1 MPRVYKQL
9 QFGANAIIIAPP
21 MTDEKKMTPMLA
33 QYRHIKAR
41 FPDALVLFRL
51 GDFYETFEADAKIA
65 ARELEL
71 VLTSRSF
78 AKGVRLPMAGVPH
91 HHVQAYIAKLIDK
104 GYKIALV
111 EQLEDPKKVKRL
123 VKRDVIRV
131 ITPGTVVEDALLR
144 AKSDNYLAAIV
155 RADSPRRAIRS
166 TAEDAEKKQLDSALS
181 APSAVSLGLA
191 IVDISTGEF
200 AVTQID
206 DADAETRLLD
216 ELQRV
221 QASEIVLPQSLAH
234 DEEFVARV
242 KAIRPARISPIDDR
256 ICDEH
261 EARRELCAHFD
272 VATLDAFG
280 CAHLPLAISA
290 ANAVVQYLKT
300 NTPTPALPRSAGEG
314 AAPTPTLPRSAGE
327 GAAPTPALPRS
338 AGEGAAPT
346 PALPRSAGEGV
357 LAHLKHLWT
366 YSLAD
371 YMTLDAA
378 TRRNLELTASL
389 HADLYGRN
397 SIAPQQRSLFGVLD
411 HSVTAMGARLLK
423 RWIQQPLLDL
433 AQIHARLDAVEEFH
447 RDAFLRG
454 DIRKLLDGLYDV
466 ERLVGRIGFGNANAR
481 DLIGLKRALTRLPQ
495 IKSRLR
501 GKGEA
506 FAQSRSSGNQVSA
519 GATRSHSQLDLA
531 NASPLLGNLEQQLDE
546 LQDVKELIDRAIVDD
561 PPIFIKEGNLIKVG
575 YDATLDE
582 LRAHAT
588 RSKQWL
594 ADLEE
599 YERKRTGIKSL
610 RVRYN
615 EIFGFFIELPR
626 RDAHLVPKDY
636 ERRATISHAERYVTP
651 ELKTQETHILATQ
664 DRVKD
669 LEYELFAQVRRAVA
683 QHAARLQTAAR
694 ILAQLDALAAL
705 AETAARYN
713 YVKPIVDDGDVI
725 EIREGRHPVVERF
738 LREGETFV
746 PNDARLDGD
755 LRQRVVILTGPNMS
769 GKSVFVRQVA
779 LIVLMAQIG
788 SFVPASFAR
797 LALTDR
803 IFTRV
808 GASDDIAQGRSTF
821 LVEMSEA
828 SHILRHATPRSL
840 IVLDEVGRGT
850 STYDGISLA
859 WAIAEEIHNIVGAKT
874 LFATHYHELTQLQA
888 QCDAVKNFTMAVKE
902 QGNEVIFLR
911 QVIPGG
917 AEKSFGIHVAR
928 LAGLPERVVSQ
939 AESVLRKLEETRET
953 ADRRPPT
960 ADPSTPLRSA
970 QGDSGGLPSVVSGQ
984 IAREDRAV
992 YDARVEMWRAV
1003 LRQIADAD
1011 IANMTPLQALN
1022 LLNEM
1027 QMQVRESDGRV
1038 VE

>member
-1 MPRVYKQL
+1 
-9 QFGANAIIIAPP
+9 
-21 MTDEKKMTPMLA
+21 MTDEKKMTPMLTR
-33 QYRHIKAR
+33 YRQIKAR
-41 FPDALVLFRL
+41 FSDALVLFRL
-51 GDFYETFEADAKIA
+51 GDFYETFDADAKIA

-91 HHVQAYIAKLIDK
+91 HHVQTYIAKLIDK
-104 GYKIALV
+104 GYKVALV

-131 ITPGTVVEDALLR
+131 ITPGTVVEDALLH

-155 RADSPRRAIRS
+155 TPSPALPRS
-166 TAEDAEKKQLDSALS
+166 QNPRTGEGI
-181 APSAVSLGLA
+181 GLA
-191 IVDISTGEF
+191 LVDISTGEF
-200 AVTQID
+200 ATTQIEGA
-206 DADAETRLLD
+206 DADATQKLLD

-221 QASEIVLPQSLAH
+221 QASEIVLPQSLAN
-234 DEEFVARV
+234 DEEFVARIN
-242 KAIRPARISPIDDR
+242 AIRPTRISPIDDR
-256 ICDEH
+256 VCDEDD
-261 EARRELCAHFD
+261 ARRELCAHFD

-280 CAHLPLAISA
+280 CEHLPLAISA
-290 ANAVVQYLKT
+290 ANAVLQYLKT
-300 NTPTPALPRSAGEG
+300 NQPT
-314 AAPTPTLPRSAGE
+314 PTPTLPRSQDQRTGE
-327 GAAPTPALPRS
+327 GA
-338 AGEGAAPT
+338 
-346 PALPRSAGEGV
+346 

-378 TRRNLELTASL
+378 TRRNLEL
-389 HADLYGRN
+389 
-397 SIAPQQRSLFGVLD
+397 IAPIQSDVGAGLPRPNHARSLFGVLD

-433 AQIHARLDAVEEFH
+433 AQIHARLDAVEEFQ
-447 RDAFLRG
+447 RDSFLCG

-495 IKSRLR
+495 IKTRLR

-506 FAQSRSSGNQVSA
+506 FAQPHLSENQIGI
-519 GATRSHSQLDLA
+519 GAAVSHSQSDSA
-531 NASPLLGNLEQQLDE
+531 NASPLLHDLEHQLNE

-561 PPIFIKEGNLIKVG
+561 PPIFIKEGGLIKSG
-575 YDATLDE
+575 YNATLDE
-582 LRAHAT
+582 LRGHAT
-588 RSKQWL
+588 RGKQWL
-594 ADLEE
+594 AELEE

-615 EIFGFFIELPR
+615 EVFGFFIELPR

-664 DRVKD
+664 DRIKD
-669 LEYELFAQVRRAVA
+669 LEYDLFAQVRRAVA

-694 ILAQLDALAAL
+694 ILAQLDALSAL
-705 AETAARYN
+705 AEAAARYG

-746 PNDARLDGD
+746 PNDARLDCD
-755 LRQRVVILTGPNMS
+755 SQRVIILTGPNMS

-797 LALTDR
+797 IALTDR

-859 WAIAEEIHNIVGAKT
+859 WAIAEEIHNVVGAKT
-874 LFATHYHELTQLQA
+874 LFATHYHELTQLEA
-888 QCDAVKNFTMAVKE
+888 QFDAIKNFTMAVKE

-928 LAGLPERVVSQ
+928 LAGLPSRVVSR
-939 AESVLRKLEETRET
+939 AESVLSKLEESRGDTETR
-953 ADRRPPT
+953 R
-960 ADPSTPLRSA
+960 
-970 QGDSGGLPSVVSGQ
+970 QGDKENSQFVIRDSQLV
-984 IAREDRAV
+984 AREDRAV

-1003 LRQIADAD
+1003 LRQIAAAD

-1027 QMQVRESDGRV
+1027 QIKIKSGS
-1038 VE
+1038 

>member
-1 MPRVYKQL
+1 MP
-9 QFGANAIIIAPP
+9 
-21 MTDEKKMTPMLA
+21 DEKKMTPMLA
-33 QYRHIKAR
+33 QYRRIKAR

-104 GYKIALV
+104 GYKVALV

-155 RADSPRRAIRS
+155 RIS
-166 TAEDAEKKQLDSALS
+166 TAKNAKDAKKNETNFAPLASFAVQFGLS
-181 APSAVSLGLA
+181 L
-191 IVDISTGEF
+191 VDISTGEF
-200 AVTQID
+200 ATTQID
-206 DADAETRLLD
+206 GADAEARLLD

-221 QASEIVLPQSLAH
+221 QASEIVLPQSLAN
-234 DEEFVARV
+234 DEELVARV
-242 KAIRPARISPIDDR
+242 KAIRPVRISPIDDR
-256 ICDEH
+256 ACDADD
-261 EARRELCAHFD
+261 ARRELCAHFD

-290 ANAVVQYLKT
+290 ANAVLQYLKSNQPANEPT
-300 NTPTPALPRSAGEG
+300 NP
-314 AAPTPTLPRSAGE
+314 
-327 GAAPTPALPRS
+327 
-338 AGEGAAPT
+338 
-346 PALPRSAGEGV
+346 

-389 HADLYGRN
+389 QADLYGRDLYGRN
-397 SIAPQQRSLFGVLD
+397 SIAPQRSLFGVLD
-411 HSVTAMGARLLK
+411 QTVTAMGARLLK

-433 AQIHARLDAVEEFH
+433 AQIHARLDAVDEFH

-495 IKSRLR
+495 IKSRLIGR
-501 GKGEA
+501 GEA
-506 FAQSRSSGNQVSA
+506 FAQSQLSVNRVGIDQTHSHFQV
-519 GATRSHSQLDLA
+519 DLA
-531 NASPLLGNLEQQLDE
+531 NASPLLQQLHDDLDE
-546 LQDVKELIDRAIVDD
+546 LQDVKELIDCAIVDD
-561 PPIFIKEGNLIKVG
+561 PPIFIKEGGLIKSG
-575 YDATLDE
+575 YDAALDE

-588 RSKQWL
+588 RGKQWL
-594 ADLEE
+594 AELEE

-669 LEYELFAQVRRAVA
+669 LEYELFVQVRRAVA

-694 ILAQLDALAAL
+694 ILAQLDALSAL
-705 AETAARYN
+705 AETAARYG
-713 YVKPIVDDGDVI
+713 YVKPIVDDGDAI

-746 PNDARLDGD
+746 PNDARLDCES
-755 LRQRVVILTGPNMS
+755 QRVVILTGPNMS

-779 LIVLMAQIG
+779 LIVLLAQIG

-797 LALTDR
+797 IALTDR

-859 WAIAEEIHNIVGAKT
+859 WAIAEEIHNVIGAKT
-874 LFATHYHELTQLQA
+874 LFATHYHELTQLEA
-888 QCDAVKNFTMAVKE
+888 TFDAIKNFTMAVKE
-902 QGNEVIFLR
+902 HGNEVIFLR

-939 AESVLRKLEETRET
+939 AESVLRKLEESRGRKGAGEQGSRGAEETR
-953 ADRRPPT
+953 R
-960 ADPSTPLRSA
+960 
-970 QGDSGGLPSVVSGQ
+970 QGDKENSQFVIRDSQLV
-984 IAREDRAV
+984 ARENRAV

-1027 QMQVRESDGRV
+1027 QARVRASDSRV
-1038 VE
+1038 VG